1 MQRSRIYSWI
11 SFGIIVLLLVVFK
24 FSYHEI
30 WKDEWQVW
38 MMARDMGWIELLQ
51 NLYFEGHPALWYLYI
66 KIWTTL
72 HPIIP
77 GILQEYWLQTAHLLA
92 AAATFYVLFLRM
104 RFPLWLKIALAFS
117 YYFFFEYGIVNRG
130 YIFVML
136 IGFVLAEQIHQY
148 EKNALRVAV
157 LIFLWC
163 QVEAFSLFM
172 GGAFTLY
179 VLLRA
184 WEKHTLVESLKQK
197 SIQTILFGGIAGVGI
212 FLLTVVPRSGDRNLQ
227 AAFAEPFASDVVQT
241 AFQGNFVNTYWI
253 GLLPD
258 TNVFGVTSLG
268 LGLSAV
274 VLGLLVFLFWKEKK
288 VLFTL
293 LFFHLVYFLFC
304 SGFYPGGVRQWG
316 MSFVFFVCC
325 LHLLWDHQKQF
336 SIPQYA
342 ILGSIL
348 LFQLLYTYRALEK
361 EVLFPFTNAKQAG
374 LFLKEKVPAEVP
386 IVAINK
392 FEATPV
398 LAYAE
403 RNFYALPEGEE
414 FSYFKWTEK
423 IYIPPQQELFLFAD
437 FKKVG
442 GIIIISYQALD
453 PNRYPNAKLWQ
464 TFDDFNLKNENY
476 YIYTFQK

>member
-1 MQRSRIYSWI
+1 M
-11 SFGIIVLLLVVFK
+11 
-24 FSYHEI
+24 
-30 WKDEWQVW
+30 
-38 MMARDMGWIELLQ
+38 
-51 NLYFEGHPALWYLYI
+51 
-66 KIWTTL
+66 
-72 HPIIP
+72 
-77 GILQEYWLQTAHLLA
+77 
-92 AAATFYVLFLRM
+92 
-104 RFPLWLKIALAFS
+104 
-117 YYFFFEYGIVNRG
+117 
-130 YIFVML
+130 
-136 IGFVLAEQIHQY
+136 
-148 EKNALRVAV
+148 
-157 LIFLWC
+157 
-163 QVEAFSLFM
+163 
-172 GGAFTLY
+172 
-179 VLLRA
+179 
-184 WEKHTLVESLKQK
+184 
-197 SIQTILFGGIAGVGI
+197 
-212 FLLTVVPRSGDRNLQ
+212 
-227 AAFAEPFASDVVQT
+227 
-241 AFQGNFVNTYWI
+241 
-253 GLLPD
+253 
-258 TNVFGVTSLG
+258 
-268 LGLSAV
+268 
-274 VLGLLVFLFWKEKK
+274 
-288 VLFTL
+288 
-293 LFFHLVYFLFC
+293 
-304 SGFYPGGVRQWG
+304 
-316 MSFVFFVCC
+316 
-325 LHLLWDHQKQF
+325 WDHQKQF

-361 EVLFPFTNAKQAG
+361 EVSFPFTNAKQAG